1 VKFRVGDI
9 SGVIQIN
16 ADLGVALDAG
26 HRINDNAF

>member
-1 VKFRVGDI
+1 MKLGVGHVARV
-9 SGVIQIN
+9 VHEN